1 MALFTTMSIEVLYI
15 LGLHA
20 VLIASED
27 LVDLEAL
34 CSSNRAGAKWTVISP
49 TYNGAIDLDF
59 SCTNENMTLSSD
71 NCFHKRGGLPVLR
84 QLQIP
89 EPYSMTHVISTDLAP
104 GTVCTFTANVLNRF
118 QHQVETSTTSC
129 TVGAPTAPAVL
140 PAECIFANEQ
150 CQCSCSPGF
159 EGIANNSIDGNA
171 CKEVANEVANITFT
185 SKSILTIAP
194 TSTIATP
201 TFTNSSYLIT
211 TTDVTK
217 PATAS
222 NFILPFAESATI
234 ITTSPT
240 PTSVEILPQASILT
254 TVILLPAI
262 IIALLLIIVCLPLIC
277 FGRRKHRRE
286 RLHMMQAMPFTI
298 QKSEKIDPDFNPIE
312 IGKSTVV
319 SESMH
324 SIFNFLNPTGS
335 DIQLPAIEGAQEFHG
350 NNTATNDQE
359 DTKCSCNNNEKNSG
373 HVTECTRQDSL
384 ISEMTEYLDSP
395 GYGSDNKK
403 VSTHYWNTSDYV
415 DDPSSQF
422 SQPTDYTMPIFSR
435 PHVYFSFPSDFLN

>member
-1 MALFTTMSIEVLYI
+1 MIVFHFISFYYI
-15 LGLHA
+15 
-20 VLIASED
+20 
-27 LVDLEAL
+27 
-34 CSSNRAGAKWTVISP
+34 
-49 TYNGAIDLDF
+49 
-59 SCTNENMTLSSD
+59 
-71 NCFHKRGGLPVLR
+71 
-84 QLQIP
+84 
-89 EPYSMTHVISTDLAP
+89 
-104 GTVCTFTANVLNRF
+104 
-118 QHQVETSTTSC
+118 
-129 TVGAPTAPAVL
+129 
-140 PAECIFANEQ
+140 
-150 CQCSCSPGF
+150 
-159 EGIANNSIDGNA
+159 
-171 CKEVANEVANITFT
+171 
-185 SKSILTIAP
+185 
-194 TSTIATP
+194 
-201 TFTNSSYLIT
+201 
-211 TTDVTK
+211 
-217 PATAS
+217 
-222 NFILPFAESATI
+222 
-234 ITTSPT
+234 
-240 PTSVEILPQASILT
+240 ASILT

-277 FGRRKHRRE
+277 FGRRKYRRE
-286 RLHMMQAMPFTI
+286 RYNYQILLCRCSNVLFTSNRLHMMQAMPFTI
-298 QKSEKIDPDFNPIE
+298 QKSEVSKTLIIIIVTHVNIFSSTQKIDPDFNPIE

-395 GYGSDNKK
+395 GYGSGNKK